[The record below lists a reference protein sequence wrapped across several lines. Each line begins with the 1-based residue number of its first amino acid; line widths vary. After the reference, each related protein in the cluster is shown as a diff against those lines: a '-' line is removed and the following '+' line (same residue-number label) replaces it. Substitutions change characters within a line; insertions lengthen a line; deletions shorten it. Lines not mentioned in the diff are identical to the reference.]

1 MAWADV
7 PAKLTQYDAE
17 PYADNSQGTTASF
30 KLLASFKAAT
40 LADIGPLYQ
49 EDFEKAL
56 DYRLGA
62 CINLRK
68 SKAWPIEVLRAL

>member
-7 PAKLTQYDAE
+7 PAKLTQLDAE
-17 PYADNSQGTTASF
+17 EYADNSNGTTASF
-30 KLLASFKAAT
+30 KLLASYHVET
-40 LADIGPLYQ
+40 PDQIIEPLRP
-49 EDFEKAL
+49 DFEASL

-68 SKAWPIEVLRAL
+68 SRGWHGNVLRQI

>member
-7 PAKLTQYDAE
+7 PTKLTQYDNE
-17 PYADNSQGTTASF
+17 QYADNSNGTTASF
-30 KLLASFKAAT
+30 KLLASFHAAT
-40 LADIGPLYQ
+40 LEQVPVLSRD
-49 EDFEKAL
+49 EFEAQL

-68 SKAWPIEVLRAL
+68 SRAWPIETLRAL

>member
-7 PAKLTQYDAE
+7 PAKLAQYDAE
-17 PYADNSQGTTASF
+17 EYADNSNGTTASF
-30 KLLASFKAAT
+30 KLLASFHVTAPEQI
-40 LADIGPLYQ
+40 LEGLRL
-49 EDFEKAL
+49 EFEEQL

-68 SKAWPIEVLRAL
+68 SKGWHGKVLRQT